1 MKYIFIL
8 ISLLFI
14 SIIKSLET
22 LQFDIKAASTVKTLA
37 SGAEVVLTITVSVDA
52 SVTLADGNLALQ
64 KTGDSKIP
72 LACPKDAIS
81 ATTTG
86 VDVTCTTGGAINT
99 DGDYAV
105 VAGAT
110 PYTLTDY
117 TISYGDTKITIR
129 SKESLTASI
138 KVAKSVTSIKTTDTV
153 DITVKASASVGKA
166 ITFEEGVLALS
177 TDGTTKVNLLD
188 CTPTANPITTAGV
201 DITCKPKTEISTSGN
216 YGLYLGSTAFTDS
229 EVTLAATPTP
239 VITVGSSGDNGGGN
253 NGNNNAGGGN
263 NNAGG
268 GNNDDDKNNGN
279 FIKCFGFI
287 FLCLLF

>member
-8 ISLLFI
+8 ISLLSI
-14 SIIKSLET
+14 SIIKSATLE
-22 LQFDIKAASTVKTLA
+22 FDIKEASTVKTLA
-37 SGAEVVLTITVSVDA
+37 SGAEVVLKITVSADT
-52 SVTLADGNLALQ
+52 SVTLANGNLALQ
-64 KTGDSKIP
+64 NTGGTKIA
-72 LACPKDAIS
+72 LACPTSAIT

-86 VDVTCTTGGAINT
+86 TDVTCTTAEAINT
-99 DGDYAV
+99 DGEYAV
-105 VAGAT
+105 AAGTTA
-110 PYTLTDY
+110 YTLTDY
-117 TISYGDTKITIR
+117 TISYGNTKITIR
-129 SKESLTASI
+129 SKEILTASI

-166 ITFEEGVLALS
+166 ITFAEGVLALS

-188 CTPTANPITTAGV
+188 CTATANPITTAGV

-216 YGLYLGSTAFTDS
+216 YGLYLGSVAFSDS
-229 EVTLAATPTP
+229 DVTLAATPTP
-239 VITVGSSGDNGGGN
+239 VITVGSSGGGN
-253 NGNNNAGGGN
+253 NGN

>member
-8 ISLLFI
+8 ISLLSI
-14 SIIKSLET
+14 SIIKSET
-22 LQFDIKAASTVKTLA
+22 LQFDIKTASTVKTLA
-37 SGAEVVLTITVSVDA
+37 SGADVVLTITVSA
-52 SVTLADGNLALQ
+52 NTAVTLANGNLALQ
-64 KTGDSKIP
+64 KTGGSKIA
-72 LACPKDAIS
+72 LICPTTELS

-86 VDVTCTTGGAINT
+86 VDVTCTTAEAINT
-99 DGDYAV
+99 DGDYTV
-105 VAGAT
+105 VAGET
-110 PYTLTDY
+110 PYTLADY
-117 TISYGDTKITIR
+117 TISYGNTQITILPI
-129 SKESLTASI
+129 LTASI

-153 DITVKASASVGKA
+153 DITVKASSNVAKA
-166 ITFEEGVLALS
+166 ITFAEGVLALS

-188 CTPTANPITTAGV
+188 CTETANTITTAGV

-216 YGLYLGSTAFTDS
+216 YGLYLGSVAFTDS
-229 EVTLAATPTP
+229 DVSLAATPTP
-239 VITVGSSGDNGGGN
+239 VITVGSSGGGN

>member
-8 ISLLFI
+8 ISLLSI
-14 SIIKSLET
+14 SIIKSEET
-22 LQFDIKAASTVKTLA
+22 LEFDIKAASKVKTLA
-37 SGAEVVLTITVSVDA
+37 SGADVELTITVSA
-52 SVTLADGNLALQ
+52 NTAVTLANGNLALQ
-64 KTGDSKIP
+64 KTGGTKIA
-72 LACPKDAIS
+72 LTCPTSAITVTQ
-81 ATTTG
+81 AEG
-86 VDVTCTTGGAINT
+86 ADVTCTTGEAINT
-99 DGDYAV
+99 DGEYGV

-117 TISYGDTKITIR
+117 TISYGNTKITILPI
-129 SKESLTASI
+129 LTASI

-153 DITVKASASVGKA
+153 DITVKASSNVAKA
-166 ITFEEGVLALS
+166 ITFAEGVLALS

-188 CTPTANPITTAGV
+188 CTETANTITTAGV

-216 YGLYLGSTAFTDS
+216 YGLYLGSVAFSDS
-229 EVTLAATPTP
+229 DVSLAATPTP

-263 NNAGG
+263 N
-268 GNNDDDKNNGN
+268 DDNKNNGN

>member
-8 ISLLFI
+8 ISLLSI
-14 SIIKSLET
+14 SIIKSKTLE
-22 LQFDIKAASTVKTLA
+22 FDIKEASTVKTLA
-37 SGAEVVLTITVSVDA
+37 SGADVVLTITVSADTA
-52 SVTLADGNLALQ
+52 VTLANGNLALQ
-64 KTGDSKIP
+64 NTGGTKIA
-72 LACPKDAIS
+72 LACPTTEQT
-81 ATTTG
+81 ATAGTAL
-86 VDVTCTTGGAINT
+86 DVTCTTAEAINT
-99 DGDYAV
+99 DGEYAV
-105 VAGAT
+105 AAGTTA
-110 PYTLTDY
+110 YTLTDY

-129 SKESLTASI
+129 SKEILTASI

-188 CTPTANPITTAGV
+188 CTSTANPITTAGV

-216 YGLYLGSTAFTDS
+216 YGLYLGSVAFSDS
-229 EVTLAATPTP
+229 DVTLAATPTP
-239 VITVGSSGDNGGGN
+239 VITVGSSGGDNNVNNNGGGN
-253 NGNNNAGGGN
+253 D
-263 NNAGG
+263 
-268 GNNDDDKNNGN
+268 DDDKNNGN

>member
-8 ISLLFI
+8 ISLLSI
-14 SIIKSLET
+14 SIIKSKT
-22 LQFDIKAASTVKTLA
+22 LQFDIKEASTVKTLA
-37 SGAEVVLTITVSVDA
+37 SGANVVLKITVSDNTE
-52 SVTLADGNLALQ
+52 VTLADGNLALQ
-64 KTGDSKIP
+64 KTGGTKIA
-72 LACPKDAIS
+72 LTCPNTALS

-86 VDVTCTTGGAINT
+86 VDVTCQTGGAIET
-99 DGDYAV
+99 DGEYAV
-105 VAGAT
+105 VAGET
-110 PYTLTDY
+110 PYTLADY

-129 SKESLTASI
+129 SKEILTASI

-153 DITVKASASVGKA
+153 DITVKASASVAKA
-166 ITFEEGVLALS
+166 ITFIEGVLTLS

-188 CTPTANPITTAGV
+188 CTATANPITTTGV

-216 YGLYLGSTAFTDS
+216 YGLYLGSTAFSDS
-229 EVTLAATPTP
+229 DVTLAATPTP

-253 NGNNNAGGGN
+253 NGNNNAGGAN

>member
-8 ISLLFI
+8 ISLLSI
-14 SIIKSLET
+14 SIIKSKT
-22 LQFDIKAASTVKTLA
+22 LQFDIKEASTVKTLA
-37 SGAEVVLTITVSVDA
+37 SGANVVLKITVSDNTE
-52 SVTLADGNLALQ
+52 VTLADGNLALQ
-64 KTGDSKIP
+64 KTGGTKIA
-72 LACPKDAIS
+72 LTCPNTALS

-86 VDVTCTTGGAINT
+86 VDVTCQTGGAINT
-99 DGDYAV
+99 DGDYTV
-105 VAGAT
+105 VAGET
-110 PYTLTDY
+110 PYTLLDY
-117 TISYGDTKITIR
+117 TISYGDTAITIR
-129 SKESLTASI
+129 SKEILTASI

-153 DITVKASASVGKA
+153 DITVKASASVAKA
-166 ITFEEGVLALS
+166 ITFIEGVLTLS

-188 CTPTANPITTAGV
+188 CTATANPITTAGV

-216 YGLYLGSTAFTDS
+216 YGLYLGSTAFSDS
-229 EVTLAATPTP
+229 DVTLAATPTP

-253 NGNNNAGGGN
+253 NGNNNAGGAN

>member
-8 ISLLFI
+8 ISLLSI
-14 SIIKSLET
+14 SIIKSQET
-22 LQFDIKAASTVKTLA
+22 LEFDIKTASTVKTLA
-37 SGAEVVLTITVSVDA
+37 SGADVVLTITVSDDT

-105 VAGAT
+105 VAGTTA
-110 PYTLTDY
+110 YTLSGY
-117 TISYGDTKITIR
+117 TISYGDTKITILPI
-129 SKESLTASI
+129 LTASI

-153 DITVKASASVGKA
+153 DITVKASASVAKA
-166 ITFEEGVLALS
+166 ITFAEGVLALS

-188 CTPTANPITTAGV
+188 CTATANPITTAGV

-216 YGLYLGSTAFTDS
+216 YGLYLGSVAFTDS
-229 EVTLAATPTP
+229 DATLAATPTP
-239 VITVGSSGDNGGGN
+239 VITVGSSGGDN

-268 GNNDDDKNNGN
+268 SNNDDDKNNGN
-279 FIKCFGFI
+279 FIKCFGFM